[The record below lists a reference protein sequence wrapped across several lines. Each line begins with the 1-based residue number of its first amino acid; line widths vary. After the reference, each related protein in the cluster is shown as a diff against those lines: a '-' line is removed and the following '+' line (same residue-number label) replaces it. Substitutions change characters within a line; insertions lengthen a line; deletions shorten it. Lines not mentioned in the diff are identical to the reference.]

1 MIPRAERKNILEW
14 IEIAHQSGARYARAG
29 EVIGLSER
37 TIQRWKQ
44 FKETKDD
51 GRQYR
56 VFEPSNKLSEH
67 ERQQVIAIANS
78 AEYAHLSPSQIVP
91 ALAEKGIYIA
101 SESTFSRLLAE
112 QKQNAHRQASR
123 PAHERHKPKALTATA
138 PNQLYSWDITYL
150 MTTIKGR
157 YLYLYL
163 FMDIF
168 SRKIIGW
175 QVYEQ
180 ESSQHAADVMTD
192 IVQREGITKEQ
203 VTLHS
208 DNGSPMKGAT
218 MLATLQALGIVPS
231 FSRPAVSN
239 DNAYSESLF
248 RTLKY
253 RPNYPCKPFAELADA
268 RQWVDGFVSWYN
280 HEHRHSAI
288 QYVTPDDRHKGKD
301 VMILQRRKAL
311 YEAAKARHPER
322 WTSDTR
328 NCEPVEAVYLNPEKM
343 MTKSAVN
350 EIGNTA

>member
-14 IEIAHQSGARYARAG
+14 VETAQQSGARYTRAC
-29 EVIGLSER
+29 EVVGLSMR

-44 FKETKDD
+44 SGEIKDD
-51 GRQYR
+51 GRKHR
-56 VFEPSNKLSEH
+56 AFEPANKLSEH
-67 ERQQVIAIANS
+67 ERHRVLAVANS
-78 AEYAHLSPSQIVP
+78 TEYAHLSPSQIVP
-91 ALAEKGIYIA
+91 ILAEKGIYMA

-123 PAHERHKPKALTATA
+123 PAHERHKPKALITTA

-150 MTTIKGR
+150 MTTVKGR

-168 SRKIIGW
+168 SRKIVGW

-180 ESSQHAADVMTD
+180 ESSQHAADVMID
-192 IVQREGITKEQ
+192 IVQREGIGKEQ

-253 RPNYPCKPFAELADA
+253 RPNYPGKPFSDLVEA
-268 RQWVDGFVSWYN
+268 RQWVDDFVDWYN

-288 QYVTPDDRHKGKD
+288 QHVTPNDRHEGKD
-301 VMILQRRKAL
+301 VIILQRRKRL
-311 YEAAKARHPER
+311 YEVAKAKHPER
-322 WTSDTR
+322 WSGATR
-328 NCEPVEAVYLNPEKM
+328 NCNPVEKVYLNPEKT
-343 MTKSAVN
+343 MTESAVN
-350 EIGNTA
+350 EVENAA